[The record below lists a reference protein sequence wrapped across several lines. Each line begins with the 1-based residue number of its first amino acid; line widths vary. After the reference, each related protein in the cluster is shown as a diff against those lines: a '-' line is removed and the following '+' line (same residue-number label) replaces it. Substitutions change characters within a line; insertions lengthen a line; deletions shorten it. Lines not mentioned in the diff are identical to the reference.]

1 MYIFNAISTWKILPN
16 LTMQDLALLC
26 PTYCGPGTLSNVVH
40 FFFFS
45 FYFQNWLTAWI
56 YLSKAAL
63 PYVPNHM
70 ALEYIEMSVK
80 EEGGKT

>member
-1 MYIFNAISTWKILPN
+1 MSYILWTWDTFKCSTL
-16 LTMQDLALLC
+16 
-26 PTYCGPGTLSNVVH
+26 
-40 FFFFS
+40 FFFS